1 MYFKFNDDTVEMCF
15 TDQDIEVIKEKKK
28 LVTFFDENAEYL
40 CDGFAEIT
48 IRLKMKVEEN
58 KKKKKDKT

>member
-1 MYFKFNDDTVEMCF
+1 MCF

-28 LVTFFDENAEYL
+28 LVTYFDENAEYL